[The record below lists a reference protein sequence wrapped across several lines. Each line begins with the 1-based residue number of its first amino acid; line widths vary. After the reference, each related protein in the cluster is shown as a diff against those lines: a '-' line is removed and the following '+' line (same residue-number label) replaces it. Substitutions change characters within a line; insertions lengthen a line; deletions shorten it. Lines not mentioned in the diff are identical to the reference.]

1 MADRV
6 ARSAAAVPA
15 VAAVRV
21 GPAGGHLPTLGVVI
35 AITGFPLLA
44 AGYRAVIG
52 EVPDLRVTGV
62 VERRD
67 RVADE
72 VARLA
77 ADVVVID
84 VPTSTRT
91 DSPSAGTI
99 GTIGAIRAAR
109 PAARILAIES
119 RCGGEDRSPATGA
132 GAHGLLSREAS
143 PGDVLAALRC
153 LGRGE
158 TWSSASISTD
168 EPRADAT
175 PGMPEVAADPVPT
188 VPGAAGDDAFE
199 TLSERAREVFRLA
212 AIGHSSLEI
221 ARELG
226 VSEETVHDHRALI
239 MQRLG
244 LHRRVELLRYA
255 LRHGIVRTTEL

>member
-1 MADRV
+1 MADRIS
-6 ARSAAAVPA
+6 RSADAVPA
-15 VAAVRV
+15 VAPVPA
-21 GPAGGHLPTLGVVI
+21 GFAGGHVPTLNVVI

-44 AGYRAVIG
+44 AGYRAVI
-52 EVPDLRVTGV
+52 EEAPDLRVAGA

-77 ADVVVID
+77 PDVVVID
-84 VPTSTRT
+84 VPTSPRT
-91 DSPSAGTI
+91 DRPSAGTI
-99 GTIGAIRAAR
+99 WAIRVAR

-119 RCGGEDRSPATGA
+119 RCAGEDRSPATGA

-168 EPRADAT
+168 ESRADAA
-175 PGMPEVAADPVPT
+175 PGMPEFAADPVLT
-188 VPGAAGDDAFE
+188 VPGPAGDGAFDS
-199 TLSERAREVFRLA
+199 LSERAREVFRLA

-226 VSEETVHDHRALI
+226 VSEDTVHDHRGLI

-255 LRHGIVRTTEL
+255 LRHGIVRATEL

>member
-6 ARSAAAVPA
+6 AASATAGP
-15 VAAVRV
+15 V
-21 GPAGGHLPTLGVVI
+21 GAAGGDVPTLGIVI

-52 EVPDLRVTGV
+52 EAPDLRVAGA

-67 RVADE
+67 RVADA

-77 ADVVVID
+77 PDVVVVD
-84 VPTSTRT
+84 VPTLSRT
-91 DSPSAGTI
+91 DCLST

-143 PGDVLAALRC
+143 PGDVLAALRR

-158 TWSSASISTD
+158 TRSSASISMD
-168 EPRADAT
+168 EARPDAT
-175 PGMPEVAADPVPT
+175 RTVPDAVADPVPT
-188 VPGAAGDDAFE
+188 VPGAAGDDAFD

-226 VSEETVHDHRALI
+226 VSEEAVHDHRALI

-255 LRHGIVRTTEL
+255 LRHGIVRATEL

>member
-1 MADRV
+1 MADRI

-15 VAAVRV
+15 VDAVRV
-21 GPAGGHLPTLGVVI
+21 GSAGGHAPTLGIVI

-52 EVPDLRVTGV
+52 EVPDLRVAGV

-77 ADVVVID
+77 PDVVVID
-84 VPTSTRT
+84 VPTSPRT
-91 DSPSAGTI
+91 DSPSD

-119 RCGGEDRSPATGA
+119 RCGGEDRSPATET

-168 EPRADAT
+168 GPSADGT
-175 PGMPEVAADPVPT
+175 
-188 VPGAAGDDAFE
+188 
-199 TLSERAREVFRLA
+199 
-212 AIGHSSLEI
+212 
-221 ARELG
+221 
-226 VSEETVHDHRALI
+226 
-239 MQRLG
+239 
-244 LHRRVELLRYA
+244 
-255 LRHGIVRTTEL
+255 LRHGIARATEL

>member
-1 MADRV
+1 MADRI
-6 ARSAAAVPA
+6 ARNAIAVPA
-15 VAAVRV
+15 VDAVRV
-21 GPAGGHLPTLGVVI
+21 GPAGGDVPTLGVVI

-52 EVPDLRVTGV
+52 SASDLRVAGA

-84 VPTSTRT
+84 VPTAPRADCPT
-91 DSPSAGTI
+91 A

-119 RCGGEDRSPATGA
+119 RCAGEDRSPATGA

-158 TWSSASISTD
+158 TWSSLSISTD
-168 EPRADAT
+168 EPRTDAT
-175 PGMPEVAADPVPT
+175 
-188 VPGAAGDDAFE
+188 
-199 TLSERAREVFRLA
+199 
-212 AIGHSSLEI
+212 
-221 ARELG
+221 
-226 VSEETVHDHRALI
+226 
-239 MQRLG
+239 
-244 LHRRVELLRYA
+244 
-255 LRHGIVRTTEL
+255 LRHGIVRATEL

>member
-6 ARSAAAVPA
+6 GTRGPALPAGAAA
-15 VAAVRV
+15 
-21 GPAGGHLPTLGVVI
+21 GGVQALGVLV

-52 EVPDLRVTGV
+52 SASDLRVAGA

-77 ADVVVID
+77 PDVVVID
-84 VPTSTRT
+84 VPTSPRT

-99 GTIGAIRAAR
+99 VAIRAAR

-119 RCGGEDRSPATGA
+119 RCGREDRSPATGA

-175 PGMPEVAADPVPT
+175 
-188 VPGAAGDDAFE
+188 
-199 TLSERAREVFRLA
+199 
-212 AIGHSSLEI
+212 
-221 ARELG
+221 
-226 VSEETVHDHRALI
+226 
-239 MQRLG
+239 
-244 LHRRVELLRYA
+244 
-255 LRHGIVRTTEL
+255 LRHGIVRATEL

>member
-1 MADRV
+1 MADRI

-15 VAAVRV
+15 VDAVRV
-21 GPAGGHLPTLGVVI
+21 GPGSGDVPTLGIVI

-84 VPTSTRT
+84 VPTSPRT
-91 DSPSAGTI
+91 DSPSA

>member
-1 MADRV
+1 M
-6 ARSAAAVPA
+6 
-15 VAAVRV
+15 
-21 GPAGGHLPTLGVVI
+21 
-35 AITGFPLLA
+35 
-44 AGYRAVIG
+44 
-52 EVPDLRVTGV
+52 
-62 VERRD
+62 
-67 RVADE
+67 ADE

-84 VPTSTRT
+84 VPTSPRT
-91 DSPSAGTI
+91 DSPSA

>member
-15 VAAVRV
+15 VDAVPAVAAVRV
-21 GPAGGHLPTLGVVI
+21 GPTGGHAPTLGVLI
-35 AITGFPLLA
+35 SITGFPLLA

-52 EVPDLRVTGV
+52 EAPDLRVAGV

-72 VARLA
+72 VARLEP
-77 ADVVVID
+77 DVVVID
-84 VPTSTRT
+84 VPTSPRT
-91 DSPSAGTI
+91 DSPSA

-119 RCGGEDRSPATGA
+119 RCGGEDRSPGTGA
-132 GAHGLLSREAS
+132 GAHGLLSRDAS

-158 TWSSASISTD
+158 IWSSATFSTD
-168 EPRADAT
+168 EPGADAT
-175 PGMPEVAADPVPT
+175 V
-188 VPGAAGDDAFE
+188 
-199 TLSERAREVFRLA
+199 
-212 AIGHSSLEI
+212 
-221 ARELG
+221 
-226 VSEETVHDHRALI
+226 
-239 MQRLG
+239 
-244 LHRRVELLRYA
+244 
-255 LRHGIVRTTEL
+255 RHGVVRATEL

>member
-1 MADRV
+1 MADRI
-6 ARSAAAVPA
+6 ARSAAAGPA

-21 GPAGGHLPTLGVVI
+21 GPAGGDVPTLGVVV

-52 EVPDLRVTGV
+52 SASDLRVAGA

-77 ADVVVID
+77 PDVVVID
-84 VPTSTRT
+84 VPTSPRT
-91 DSPSAGTI
+91 DAPSA

-168 EPRADAT
+168 EPSADAT
-175 PGMPEVAADPVPT
+175 
-188 VPGAAGDDAFE
+188 
-199 TLSERAREVFRLA
+199 
-212 AIGHSSLEI
+212 
-221 ARELG
+221 
-226 VSEETVHDHRALI
+226 
-239 MQRLG
+239 
-244 LHRRVELLRYA
+244 
-255 LRHGIVRTTEL
+255 LRHGIVRATEL

>member
-1 MADRV
+1 M
-6 ARSAAAVPA
+6 
-15 VAAVRV
+15 
-21 GPAGGHLPTLGVVI
+21 PTLGVVL
-35 AITGFPLLA
+35 AITEFPLLA
-44 AGYRAVIG
+44 AGYRAVIDG
-52 EVPDLRVTGV
+52 ARDLRVAGA
-62 VERRD
+62 VEQRD

-72 VARLA
+72 VARIA
-77 ADVVVID
+77 ADIVIVD
-84 VPTSTRT
+84 VPTSPRA
-91 DSPSAGTI
+91 DRSSA

-119 RCGGEDRSPATGA
+119 RCGRERRSPATGT

-158 TWSSASISTD
+158 TWLSPSISTD
-168 EPRADAT
+168 EP
-175 PGMPEVAADPVPT
+175 VADPVPG
-188 VPGAAGDDAFE
+188 VPEAARDDAFD

-212 AIGHSSLEI
+212 AVGHSSLEI
-221 ARELG
+221 ARQLG
-226 VSEETVHDHRALI
+226 VSEETVHHHRALI

-255 LRHGIVRTTEL
+255 LRHGIVRATEL